1 MVSEKNCKLLKKMR
15 AWRSEL
21 EEDGVTADLEMLR
34 NRQSH
39 YVHFMPVGL
48 VQIAIWSR
56 IGEGGDWGFWITIL
70 FFGLVVC
77 SYWRWW
83 RLEKCRAE
91 IEDFL
96 ANGELGFDADS

>member
-1 MVSEKNCKLLKKMR
+1 MMSEKNQRLLKKMR
-15 AWRSEL
+15 VWRSEL
-21 EEDGVTADLEMLR
+21 EKDGVSADLEMLR

-39 YVHFMPVGL
+39 YVHFMPVG
-48 VQIAIWSR
+48 VIQSAIWSR
-56 IGEGGDWGFWITIL
+56 IGEDGDWGFWITIL
-70 FFGLVVC
+70 FLGLVGL

-96 ANGELGFDADS
+96 GKGGLGYDADS